1 MDTDF
6 MMYDYI
12 ENLHIPIVKQQN
24 LMRNQLRLN
33 KEFSADNVIGTFVRD
48 TSQTYIQRDPGNNR
62 SFVGRF
68 HRNSWL
74 PYPKEGELSNCT
86 AVPDDLF
93 MRSRKNEYRG
103 MSLVAY
109 LNFSEDHLL
118 PYLDLY
124 YLPWKCAYYRIYIRY
139 DFHLLLPDKCIKS
152 MFEI

>member
-33 KEFSADNVIGTFVRD
+33 KEFSADNVISTFVRD
-48 TSQTYIQRDPGNNR
+48 TSQTYIQRDAGHNR

-86 AVPDDLF
+86 AVPEDLF

-109 LNFSEDHLL
+109 LNFSEDLC
-118 PYLDLY
+118 YLTWIY
-124 YLPWKCAYYRIYIRY
+124 IIYPESVHTTGYYIRY